1 VAQGSEQLLTG
12 FEPAT
17 ALGQLTPAAPAALLA
32 LLHQPGQACLK
43 RLRQNDW
50 IELELGRAMLEHST

>member
-1 VAQGSEQLLTG
+1 MDPGKSQ
-12 FEPAT
+12 PAIVICG
-17 ALGQLTPAAPAALLA
+17 LGKL
-32 LLHQPGQACLK
+32 GQACLK